1 MRLILSAL
9 IFFGCLAGIPSA
21 SAQAAGVQDAKV
33 LRDHLARYYPS
44 LRYVE
49 RYRAAYHQ
57 EVQGTAPIWTPGP
70 DARIETSRALVEA
83 LAQLQDQHVALVG
96 AKAGR
101 TETLGVLFRSS
112 ADGGL
117 VAWRN
122 FDPGTT
128 PGALKQRDQVLAIDG
143 VRVGTWLPRAAR
155 LTFGG
160 NRRGRMAEAAL
171 DLGLGTPIVH
181 RTAGL
186 GAQVALL
193 VRSGNEASRKV
204 MLRYRPMDENLA
216 AAMSTAI
223 GQSDLPDR
231 FQAGSMR
238 VGSVRFGAFAPQYDP
253 VFIKISD
260 AAAALP
266 GATED
271 QAMLA
276 GYCAVTEGFVKRFD
290 AIAQDVDVMVLDLRG
305 NMGGF
310 DREAR
315 LLADA
320 LAGKKLPRTFDFAAT
335 PTRGMVE
342 LVEERNDPSC
352 GHVSVQRPVLVFVD
366 AGTRSAG
373 EFMTSWLWAAGFPV
387 IGETTMGAGGGYEF
401 NGPSSFALP
410 ESGFE
415 VRASAVFSIFDPVG
429 TLVPGRRKEEELN
442 EQITADNFKP
452 SRLRPFSVQ
461 AVGFTPDLP
470 VASHVMDLQD
480 GGLAQLRDAIARL
493 AAQGQLKR

>member
-1 MRLILSAL
+1 LRLILSAV

-21 SAQAAGVQDAKV
+21 SAQSAGKQDAKL
-33 LRDHLARYYPS
+33 LRDHLIQDYPS

-49 RYRAAYHQ
+49 RYREAYPY
-57 EVQGTAPIWTPGP
+57 EAQGTAPIWKPGAE
-70 DARIETSRALVEA
+70 ARIGNSRALIEA

-117 VAWRN
+117 VAWRI
-122 FDPGTT
+122 FDSEIT
-128 PGALKQRDQVLAIDG
+128 PGALKQGDQVLAING
-143 VRVGTWLPRAAR
+143 VGVKTWLQRAAK

-160 NRRGRMAEAAL
+160 NLRGRIAEAAL

-181 RTAGL
+181 STAGL
-186 GAQVALL
+186 DAQVALL
-193 VRSGNEASRKV
+193 VRSGSVASRKIV
-204 MLRYRPMDENLA
+204 LRYRPMDGNLA
-216 AAMSTAI
+216 VTMSAAI
-223 GQSDLPDR
+223 GQTDLPER
-231 FQAGSMR
+231 FQSGSMR
-238 VGSVRFGAFAPQYDP
+238 VGSVRLGAFAPQYDP
-253 VFIKISD
+253 VFTKASD
-260 AAAALP
+260 VAAAVP
-266 GATED
+266 GTTED

-276 GYCAVTEGFVKRFD
+276 GYCAVIEGFVKRFD
-290 AIAQDVDVMVLDLRG
+290 AIAQNVDVVVLDLRG

-320 LAGKKLPRTFDFAAT
+320 LVGTKLPRTFDFAAT

-342 LVEERNDPSC
+342 LVEERRDASC
-352 GHVSVQRPVLVFVD
+352 GHVSVQRPVMVFVD

-373 EFMTSWLWAAGFPV
+373 EFMTSWLWAAGIPV

-429 TLVPGRRKEEELN
+429 ALKPGRRSETELV

-461 AVGFTPDLP
+461 AVGFTPDL
-470 VASHVMDLQD
+470 VVESHVADLQD
-480 GGLAQLRDAIARL
+480 GGLAQLRDAIAKL
-493 AAQGQLKR
+493 ASQGLLKR